1 MTVSLE
7 KEVVEQLITYKLRRI
22 KGLIDDILSRWNESS
37 ADSFLRK
44 ARDGTYS
51 EAENDGIELRQ
62 LLLEEEK
69 LQKLLESL
77 P

>member
-1 MTVSLE
+1 MNVSLE
-7 KEVVEQLITYKLRRI
+7 KEVAEELITYKLRRI
-22 KGLIDDILSRWNESS
+22 KGLIEDILSRWNEAS

-69 LQKLLESL
+69 LQKLLESFV
-77 P
+77 